1 MGDAYCR
8 TTNPLSQILHN
19 PPMPP
24 RTCPSLSELAFRAG
38 GFCIGAFRWAIR
50 LALLCGY
57 ANARGA
63 VCRNAICG
71 AGSEYRG
78 AVCSKAIRSE
88 VFLNV
93 EELPAARSFAVR
105 ES

>member
-1 MGDAYCR
+1 M
-8 TTNPLSQILHN
+8 PLGL
-19 PPMPP
+19 P
-24 RTCPSLSELAFRAG
+24 ELALRVG